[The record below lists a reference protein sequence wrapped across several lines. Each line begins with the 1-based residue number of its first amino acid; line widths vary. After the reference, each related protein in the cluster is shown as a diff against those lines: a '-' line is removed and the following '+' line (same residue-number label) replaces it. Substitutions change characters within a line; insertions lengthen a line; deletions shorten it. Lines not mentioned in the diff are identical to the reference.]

1 MKLRYDETT
10 HCFGTLTWLA
20 YDQCRAMLVQI
31 MTTYAGLLDSY
42 TYSRAFYPRVTS
54 ATRAIQKK
62 VLELKRALESNH
74 LVNPHF
80 NHKLIQISE
89 KEGNC
94 LVDRALGIDMDF
106 LGFRSRPFS
115 EKVATLGR

>member
-10 HCFGTLTWLA
+10 QCFGTLTWLA
-20 YDQCRAMLVQI
+20 YDQCRVMLVQI

-42 TYSRAFYPRVTS
+42 YMYS
-54 ATRAIQKK
+54 
-62 VLELKRALESNH
+62 
-74 LVNPHF
+74 LV
-80 NHKLIQISE
+80 
-89 KEGNC
+89 
-94 LVDRALGIDMDF
+94 GIDMDF